1 MFIFSNFSHT
11 ILKQRGDYME
21 KICFYNTKPYDK
33 KYFEKL
39 KGEYDVE
46 IEYFRGKLREK
57 TAVLAKG
64 YDAAVAFVNDDINEK
79 TIDSLYENGIRIL
92 AMRCAGFNNV
102 NLNAAYGKIHIV
114 RVPAYSPYAVA
125 EHAMGML
132 LSLVRKI
139 PRAYNRTRDYN
150 FTLNSLVGFD
160 LFGKTVGVI
169 GTGKI
174 GRIFIDICKGFGMKI
189 LAYDPYPSD
198 EIEVEYVSMEEL
210 CKKSDIISLH
220 CPLNDS
226 TRYII
231 NKRTITLM
239 KDNVYIVNT
248 SRGGLID
255 SEALLDGL
263 KSEKIG
269 GACLDVY
276 EEETDYFYEDKSD
289 KVIHDEKLMN
299 LIGMNNVLVTSHQA
313 FLTEE
318 ALKNITETTLE
329 SLRNFFDGKKL
340 NNEVCIKCA
349 NGEKCSKDTKG
360 RCFL

>member
-1 MFIFSNFSHT
+1 MI
-11 ILKQRGDYME
+11 GDLME
-21 KICFYNTKPYDK
+21 KICFFNTKSYDR
-33 KYFEKL
+33 KYFEKY
-39 KGEYDVE
+39 KDEYSVE
-46 IEYFRGKLREK
+46 IEFFRGKLRQK
-57 TAVLAKG
+57 TAVLASG
-64 YDAAVAFVNDDINEK
+64 YDAAIAFVNDEINEE
-79 TIDSLYENGIRIL
+79 TINTLYENGIRVL
-92 AMRCAGFNNV
+92 ALRCAGFNNV
-102 NLNAAYGKIHIV
+102 DLSAAYNKIHIL

-132 LSLVRKI
+132 LSLIRKI
-139 PRAYNRTRDYN
+139 PRAYNRTREYN

-174 GRIFIDICKGFGMKI
+174 GKIFIDICKGFGMHI
-189 LAYDPYPSD
+189 CAYDPYPSD
-198 EIEVEYVSMEEL
+198 NKDVEYVSIDEL
-210 CKKSDIISLH
+210 CKRSDIISLH

-231 NKRTITLM
+231 NKRTIALM

-248 SRGGLID
+248 SRGALID

-289 KVIHDEKLMN
+289 KVIQDDILTS
-299 LIGMNNVLVTSHQA
+299 LISMNNVLVTSHQA

-318 ALKNITETTLE
+318 ALQNITTTTLQN
-329 SLRNFFDGKKL
+329 LRDYFDNKDLK
-340 NNEVCIKCA
+340 NEVCIKCA
-349 NGEKCSKDTKG
+349 NGQECLKTNTG
-360 RCFL
+360 RCFDD

>member
-1 MFIFSNFSHT
+1 M
-11 ILKQRGDYME
+11 D
-21 KICFYNTKPYDK
+21 
-33 KYFEKL
+33 
-39 KGEYDVE
+39 

-57 TAVLAKG
+57 TAVLATG
-64 YDAAVAFVNDDINEK
+64 YDAAVAFVNDDVNDK
-79 TIDSLYENGIRIL
+79 TINTLYDSGIRIL

-102 NLNAAYGKIHIV
+102 DLKAAYGKIHVV

-160 LFGKTVGVI
+160 LHEKTVGVI

-174 GRIFIDICKGFGMKI
+174 GKIFIDICKGFGMKI
-189 LAYDPYPSD
+189 CAYDPFPSD
-198 EIEVEYVSMEEL
+198 ELDIEYVSIEEL
-210 CKKSDIISLH
+210 CKKSDVISLH

-231 NKRTITLM
+231 NKRTISLM

-248 SRGGLID
+248 SRGALID
-255 SEALLDGL
+255 SEALLEGL

-276 EEETDYFYEDKSD
+276 EEETDFFYEDKSD
-289 KVIHDEKLMN
+289 KVIHDDILTS
-299 LIGMNNVLVTSHQA
+299 LISMNNVIVTSHQA

-318 ALKNITETTLE
+318 ALHNITTTTLQN
-329 SLRNFFDGKKL
+329 LRDFFDGGHL
-340 NNEVCIKCA
+340 PNEVCYNCA
-349 NGEKCSKDTKG
+349 NGEKCQKESKG
-360 RCFL
+360 RCFD

>member
-1 MFIFSNFSHT
+1 V
-11 ILKQRGDYME
+11 D
-21 KICFYNTKPYDK
+21 
-33 KYFEKL
+33 
-39 KGEYDVE
+39 

-57 TAVLAKG
+57 TAVLATG
-64 YDAAVAFVNDDINEK
+64 YDAAVAFVNDDINDK
-79 TIDSLYENGIRIL
+79 TINALYDSGIRIL

-102 NLNAAYGKIHIV
+102 DLKAAYGKIHVV

-160 LFGKTVGVI
+160 LHEKTVGVI

-174 GRIFIDICKGFGMKI
+174 GKIFIDICKGFGMKI
-189 LAYDPYPSD
+189 CAYDPFPSD
-198 EIEVEYVSMEEL
+198 ELDIEYVSIEEL
-210 CKKSDIISLH
+210 CKKSDVISLH

-231 NKRTITLM
+231 NKRTISLM

-248 SRGGLID
+248 SRGALID
-255 SEALLDGL
+255 SEALLEGL

-276 EEETDYFYEDKSD
+276 EEETDFFYEDKSD
-289 KVIHDEKLMN
+289 KVIHDDILTS
-299 LIGMNNVLVTSHQA
+299 LISMNNVIVTSHQA

-318 ALKNITETTLE
+318 ALHNITTTTLQN
-329 SLRNFFDGKKL
+329 LRDFFDGGHL
-340 NNEVCIKCA
+340 PNEVCYKCA
-349 NGEKCSKDTKG
+349 NGEKCQKESKG
-360 RCFL
+360 RCFD

>member
-1 MFIFSNFSHT
+1 
-11 ILKQRGDYME
+11 ME
-21 KICFYNTKPYDK
+21 KICFYNTKQYDK
-33 KYFEKL
+33 KYFEKF
-39 KGEYDVE
+39 KGEFSFE

-57 TAVLAKG
+57 TAVLSKG
-64 YDAAVAFVNDDINEK
+64 YDAAVAFVNDDISK
-79 TIDSLYENGIRIL
+79 DTIDILYENGIRIL
-92 AMRCAGFNNV
+92 ALRCAGFNNV
-102 NLNAAYGKIHIV
+102 DLKASYGKIHIV

-125 EHAMGML
+125 EHTMGML

-160 LFGKTVGVI
+160 LYGKTVGVI

-174 GRIFIDICKGFGMKI
+174 GKIFIDICRGFGMKI
-189 LAYDPYPSD
+189 CAYDPFPDKKSG
-198 EIEVEYVSMEEL
+198 IEYVSMEDL

-231 NKRTITLM
+231 NKRTISLM
-239 KDNVYIVNT
+239 KDNVYILNT
-248 SRGGLID
+248 SRGALID
-255 SEALLDGL
+255 SDALLEGL

-276 EEETDYFYEDKSD
+276 EEETEYFYEDKSD
-289 KVIHDEKLMN
+289 KIIHDDVLMS
-299 LIGMNNVLVTSHQA
+299 LIAMNNVLVTSHQA

-318 ALKNITETTLE
+318 ALLNITTTTLQN
-329 SLRNFFDGKKL
+329 LRDYFDGKELK
-340 NNEVCIKCA
+340 NEVCIKCA
-349 NGEKCSKDTKG
+349 NGEKCLKDEHG
-360 RCFL
+360 RCFDNN

>member
-1 MFIFSNFSHT
+1 
-11 ILKQRGDYME
+11 ME
-21 KICFYNTKPYDK
+21 KICFFNTKSYDR
-33 KYFEKL
+33 KYFEKY
-39 KGEYDVE
+39 KDEYSVD
-46 IEYFRGKLREK
+46 IEFFRGKLRHK
-57 TAVLAKG
+57 TAVLASG
-64 YDAAVAFVNDDINEK
+64 YDGAVAFVNDEIDEQTINL
-79 TIDSLYENGIRIL
+79 LYENGIRVL
-92 AMRCAGFNNV
+92 ALRCAGFNNV
-102 NLNAAYGKIHIV
+102 DLNAAYNKIHIL

-132 LSLVRKI
+132 LSLIRKI
-139 PRAYNRTRDYN
+139 PRAYNRTREYN

-174 GRIFIDICKGFGMKI
+174 GKIFIDICKGFGMHI
-189 LAYDPYPSD
+189 CAYDPYPTD
-198 EIEVEYVSMEEL
+198 DKDIEYLSIDEL

-231 NKRTITLM
+231 NKRTIALM

-248 SRGGLID
+248 SRGALID

-289 KVIHDEKLMN
+289 KVIQDDILTS

-318 ALKNITETTLE
+318 ALQNITTTTLQN
-329 SLRNFFDGKKL
+329 LRDYFDNKEL
-340 NNEVCIKCA
+340 QNEVCIKCA
-349 NGEKCSKDTKG
+349 NGHECLKTKAG
-360 RCFL
+360 RCFAD

>member
-1 MFIFSNFSHT
+1 
-11 ILKQRGDYME
+11 ME
-21 KICFYNTKPYDK
+21 KICFFNTKPYDR
-33 KYFEKL
+33 KYFEKY
-39 KGEYDVE
+39 KDEYSVE
-46 IEYFRGKLREK
+46 IEFFRGKLRHK
-57 TAVLAKG
+57 TAVLASG
-64 YDAAVAFVNDDINEK
+64 YDAAIAFVNDEIDKE
-79 TIDSLYENGIRIL
+79 TIDLLFESGIRVL
-92 AMRCAGFNNV
+92 ALRCAGFNNV
-102 NLNAAYGKIHIV
+102 DLNAAYNKIHIL

-125 EHAMGML
+125 EHSMGML
-132 LSLVRKI
+132 LSLIRKI
-139 PRAYNRTRDYN
+139 PRAYNRTREYN

-174 GRIFIDICKGFGMKI
+174 GKIFIDICKGFGMNI
-189 LAYDPYPSD
+189 CAYDPYPSD
-198 EIEVEYVSMEEL
+198 DKDIEYVSIDEL

-231 NKRTITLM
+231 NKRTISLM
-239 KDNVYIVNT
+239 KENVYIVNT
-248 SRGGLID
+248 SRGALID

-289 KVIHDEKLMN
+289 RVIQDDILTS
-299 LIGMNNVLVTSHQA
+299 LISMNNVLVTSHQA

-318 ALKNITETTLE
+318 ALENITKTTLQN
-329 SLRNFFDGKKL
+329 LRDYFDDKELK
-340 NNEVCIKCA
+340 NEVCIKCA
-349 NGEKCSKDTKG
+349 NGFECSKQKIG
-360 RCFL
+360 RCFDK

>member
-1 MFIFSNFSHT
+1 
-11 ILKQRGDYME
+11 ME
-21 KICFYNTKPYDK
+21 KICFFNTKSYDR
-33 KYFEKL
+33 KYFEKYQ
-39 KGEYDVE
+39 KEYSVE
-46 IEYFRGKLREK
+46 IEFFRGKLRSK

-64 YDAAVAFVNDDINEK
+64 YDAVVAFVNDEIDEDTIN
-79 TIDSLYENGIRIL
+79 TLYENGIKVL
-92 AMRCAGFNNV
+92 ALRCAGFNNV
-102 NLNAAYGKIHIV
+102 NLNAAYNKIHIL

-125 EHAMGML
+125 EHAIGML
-132 LSLVRKI
+132 LSLIRKI
-139 PRAYNRTRDYN
+139 PRAYNRTREYN

-160 LFGKTVGVI
+160 LYGKTVGVI

-174 GRIFIDICKGFGMKI
+174 GKIFIDICRGFGMHI
-189 LAYDPYPSD
+189 CAYDPFPSD
-198 EIEVEYVSMEEL
+198 IEGVEYLSIDEL

-231 NKRTITLM
+231 NKRTIALM
-239 KDNVYIVNT
+239 KDNVFIVNT
-248 SRGGLID
+248 SRGALID

-289 KVIHDEKLMN
+289 KVIQDDILTS

-318 ALKNITETTLE
+318 ALENITTTTLQN
-329 SLRNFFDGKKL
+329 LRDYFDKKPL
-340 NNEVCIKCA
+340 QNEVCIKCA
-349 NGEKCSKDTKG
+349 NGFECSKSNNG
-360 RCFL
+360 RCFME